1 MNELNVGEGMKHFNR
16 FKASIIALIFVL
28 VVGIGFGTSQFPAQV
43 EQIEQTIAN
52 TQDDAKSSNDAELQQ
67 ATVERVVD
75 GDTIIVELDG
85 VEQRVRLIGIDTP
98 ESVHPDESR
107 NTEAGDVASDHTK
120 SIVKSGDRVY
130 LQKDVS
136 DTDKYDRL
144 LRYVWLEKPTDTN
157 NESEIKTK
165 MLNAILISE
174 GYAEPKEYEPD
185 TAYADTFERLE
196 KAA

>member
-43 EQIEQTIAN
+43 EQIEQTITNSQENA
-52 TQDDAKSSNDAELQQ
+52 QRFVDGELQQ

-75 GDTIIVELDG
+75 GDTIIVDLDG

-107 NTEAGDVASDHTK
+107 NSEAGDVASDHTK
-120 SIVKSGDRVY
+120 SIVKQGETVY

-144 LRYVWLEKPTDTN
+144 LRYVWLEKPTDSN
-157 NESEIKTK
+157 DESEIKTK
-165 MLNAILISE
+165 MLNAILVVE

-185 TAYADTFERLE
+185 TAYADVFERLN

>member
-1 MNELNVGEGMKHFNR
+1 MKHFNR

-43 EQIEQTIAN
+43 EQIEQTITD
-52 TQDDAKSSNDAELQQ
+52 TQDDAQSSNNEELQQ

-75 GDTIIVELDG
+75 GDTIIVDLDG

-107 NTEAGDVASDHTK
+107 NSEAGEVASDYTK
-120 SIVKSGDRVY
+120 SIVKQGEMVY

-144 LRYVWLEKPTDTN
+144 LRYVWLEKPTDSN
-157 NESEIKTK
+157 DESEIKTK
-165 MLNAILISE
+165 MLNAILVVE

-185 TAYADTFERLE
+185 TAYVDVFERLD

>member
-1 MNELNVGEGMKHFNR
+1 MKHFNR

-43 EQIEQTIAN
+43 EQIEQTITNSQENA
-52 TQDDAKSSNDAELQQ
+52 QRFVDGELQQ

-75 GDTIIVELDG
+75 GDTIIVDLDG

-107 NTEAGDVASDHTK
+107 NSEAGDVASDYTK
-120 SIVKSGDRVY
+120 SIVKQGETVY

>member
-1 MNELNVGEGMKHFNR
+1 MKHFNR

-28 VVGIGFGTSQFPAQV
+28 VVGIGFGTSQFPV

>member
-1 MNELNVGEGMKHFNR
+1 MKHFNR

-28 VVGIGFGTSQFPAQV
+28 VVGIGFGTNQFPTQI
-43 EQIEQTIAN
+43 EQIEQTITN
-52 TQDDAKSSNDAELQQ
+52 TQDDAQSSNEVELQQ

-75 GDTIIVELDG
+75 GDTIIVDLDG
-85 VEQRVRLIGIDTP
+85 VEQRVRLIGVDTP

-107 NTEAGDVASDHTK
+107 NSEAGDVASDFTK
-120 SIVKSGDRVY
+120 SIVKQGDTVY

-144 LRYVWLEKPTDTN
+144 LRYVWLEKPTDATD
-157 NESEIKTK
+157 ESEIKTK
-165 MLNAILISE
+165 MLNAILVVE

-185 TAYADTFERLE
+185 TAYADVFYELNRI
-196 KAA
+196 A

>member
-1 MNELNVGEGMKHFNR
+1 MKHFNR
-16 FKASIIALIFVL
+16 FKASIITLIFVL
-28 VVGIGFGTSQFPAQV
+28 VVGIGFGASQFPAQV
-43 EQIEQTIAN
+43 EQIEQTITD
-52 TQDDAKSSNDAELQQ
+52 TQDDAQSSNNEELQQ

-75 GDTIIVELDG
+75 GDTIIVDLDG

-107 NTEAGDVASDHTK
+107 NSEAGDVASDFTK
-120 SIVKSGDRVY
+120 SIVKQGDTVY

-144 LRYVWLEKPTDTN
+144 LRYVWLEKPADVN
-157 NESEIKTK
+157 DESEIKSK
-165 MLNAILISE
+165 MLNAILVVE